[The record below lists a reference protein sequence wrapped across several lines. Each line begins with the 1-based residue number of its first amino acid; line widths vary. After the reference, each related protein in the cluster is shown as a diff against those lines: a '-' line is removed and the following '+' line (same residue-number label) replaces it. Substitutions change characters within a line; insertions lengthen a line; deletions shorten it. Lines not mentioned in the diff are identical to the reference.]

1 MNKFTRS
8 TRVTRLFFVFAMC
21 VAGSAYAGDVKFSA
35 TLSGAQE
42 IMPEVVT
49 PATGKIKAKFDKG
62 FTEVTVNLKIE
73 NLAGS
78 FLAAH
83 FHCARPG
90 VAGPVALGLTSLVP
104 LSFDGKRIRGTLTNA
119 DFPDPEDPDVCM
131 TPIGRPVNNIVAL
144 AFAMQDGLIY
154 VNVHSQFSPPGE
166 IRGQMRKK
174 DGDDD

>member
-1 MNKFTRS
+1 MNKLIRS
-8 TRVTRLFFVFAMC
+8 TQATRLFFVFAMC
-21 VAGSAYAGDVKFSA
+21 VAGSAFAGDVKFSA

-42 IMPEVVT
+42 VSEVDT

-62 FTEVTVNLKIE
+62 FTEVTVDLKIE
-73 NLAGS
+73 NLVGS
-78 FLAAH
+78 LTGAH

-90 VAGPVALGLTSLVP
+90 ANSPVVLGLINPGP

-119 DFPDPEDPDVCM
+119 DFPVTDPCM
-131 TPIGRPVNNIVAL
+131 AIGRPVNNIVSL

-154 VNVHSQFSPPGE
+154 VNVHSAVTPSGE
-166 IRGQMRKK
+166 IRGHMRKQ

>member
-8 TRVTRLFFVFAMC
+8 TRVTNLFFVFAMC
-21 VAGSAYAGDVKFSA
+21 VAGSAFAGDVKFSA

-42 IMPEVVT
+42 VLPEVVT
-49 PATGKIKAKFDKG
+49 PATGKIEAKFDKG
-62 FTEVTVNLKIE
+62 FTEVTVDLKIE
-73 NLAGS
+73 NLLGS
-78 FLAAH
+78 LTGAH

-90 VAGPVALGLTSLVP
+90 VNGPVALGLMSPGP

-119 DFPDPEDPDVCM
+119 DFTEADCSG
-131 TPIGRPVNNIVAL
+131 IGRPVNNIVAL

-154 VNVHSQFSPPGE
+154 VNVHSLFSGSGE

-174 DGDDD
+174 DGDGD

>member
-1 MNKFTRS
+1 MNKLIRS
-8 TRVTRLFFVFAMC
+8 THVTRLFLIFAMC
-21 VAGSAYAGDVKFSA
+21 VAGSAFAGDVKFSA

-42 IMPEVVT
+42 VSEVDT

-62 FTEVTVNLKIE
+62 FTKVTVNLKIE
-73 NLAGS
+73 NLQGS
-78 FLAAH
+78 FGAAH

-90 VAGPVALGLTSLVP
+90 ANGPIALGLTSPVS

-119 DFPDPEDPDVCM
+119 DFPVTDPCM
-131 TPIGRPVNNIVAL
+131 AIGRPVNNIVSL

-154 VNVHSQFSPPGE
+154 VNVHSAVTPSGE

>member
-1 MNKFTRS
+1 MNEFTRS

-21 VAGSAYAGDVKFSA
+21 VAGSAFAGDVKFSA

-42 IMPEVVT
+42 VPEVDT

-62 FTEVTVNLKIE
+62 FTEVTVDLKIE
-73 NLAGS
+73 NLVGS
-78 FLAAH
+78 LTGAH

-90 VAGPVALGLTSLVP
+90 ANGPIALGLTSPVS

-119 DFPDPEDPDVCM
+119 DFPDQDDCM
-131 TPIGRPVNNIVAL
+131 TTIERPVNNIVSL

-154 VNVHSQFSPPGE
+154 VNVHSMVTLSGE

-174 DGDDD
+174 DDDGD